1 MLQKASLQKQ
11 IIILFLF
18 ALIIPVLILSILSSV
33 ASYSI
38 ITREMDRH
46 NESVLSMMVGSI
58 ELYQEDLQRLTI
70 IPYLHDDVFYAIKLK
85 ANGQYESSD
94 DYTKLL
100 ADRALSTIL
109 PRYLRVT
116 RDDVLGFSIYMK
128 SGDTYTISKTTIQ
141 ETAATPFSTSTETV
155 TSSWIQAVLAADGRA
170 VLLGNREQAR
180 ELYGE
185 QSELVSVA
193 RMIKDPDSQE
203 FLGIIVADADTRVLD
218 RSVKNLD
225 FDVSFKACIMD
236 RWGATVYTHGFEP
249 DEITQVGIPI
259 EGYRMSST
267 GVGNSGWNIY
277 VYLSES
283 ELLRRTIWIFLFGI
297 LLVLSGL
304 VVAIILYHRLNQS
317 VVHPVHDLLATM
329 KEVEK
334 GNLQIRVTHE
344 EKTVHDI
351 VIIGDRLNQMIQSL
365 DFHIKQEYIS
375 RMKQQEAEYQSLQSQ
390 IKPHFLLNTL
400 NGFLELNRFG
410 ETSLL
415 EESIQS
421 LAMML
426 RYIQQRQTMT
436 TIGEEFRFIE
446 SYCQL
451 QQMRFSDRM
460 IYSIEIDDQVRE
472 VQIPRLMIQPLVE
485 NAVIHGMEPVNRPC
499 TIVITAKHQL
509 DENGNP
515 VVLIVVRD
523 DGAGFNVENID
534 LHTSI
539 GLGNCLARLQLAFPE
554 ATYEIQSEAG
564 KGAMIKMTGIPL
576 QGDDDEYCAR

>member
-18 ALIIPVLILSILSSV
+18 ALMIPVLILSTLSSV

-128 SGDTYTISKTTIQ
+128 SGDTYTISKKTTIQ

-236 RWGATVYTHGFEP
+236 RWG
-249 DEITQVGIPI
+249 
-259 EGYRMSST
+259 
-267 GVGNSGWNIY
+267 
-277 VYLSES
+277 
-283 ELLRRTIWIFLFGI
+283 
-297 LLVLSGL
+297 
-304 VVAIILYHRLNQS
+304 
-317 VVHPVHDLLATM
+317 
-329 KEVEK
+329 
-334 GNLQIRVTHE
+334 
-344 EKTVHDI
+344 
-351 VIIGDRLNQMIQSL
+351 
-365 DFHIKQEYIS
+365 
-375 RMKQQEAEYQSLQSQ
+375 
-390 IKPHFLLNTL
+390 
-400 NGFLELNRFG
+400 
-410 ETSLL
+410 
-415 EESIQS
+415 
-421 LAMML
+421 
-426 RYIQQRQTMT
+426 
-436 TIGEEFRFIE
+436 
-446 SYCQL
+446 
-451 QQMRFSDRM
+451 
-460 IYSIEIDDQVRE
+460 
-472 VQIPRLMIQPLVE
+472 
-485 NAVIHGMEPVNRPC
+485 
-499 TIVITAKHQL
+499 
-509 DENGNP
+509 
-515 VVLIVVRD
+515 
-523 DGAGFNVENID
+523 
-534 LHTSI
+534 
-539 GLGNCLARLQLAFPE
+539 GNCLYTWF
-554 ATYEIQSEAG
+554 
-564 KGAMIKMTGIPL
+564 
-576 QGDDDEYCAR
+576 